1 MRPLELGR
9 FVSRALQASRLCRAE
24 PAAVLALQHRRLEA
38 LVRHAV
44 RHSPFYR
51 RRYAGISQDRCQL
64 ADLPPVGK
72 AELMA
77 HFEDVF
83 TERHFQSRD
92 LQEFMADPNNVGTY
106 YKSRYALSHT
116 SGSQGQ
122 PVIVVQDRH
131 CLEVFFL
138 LQMTRGNATGRPGL
152 CEAVRR
158 LVRPARLAV
167 VVLNR
172 GFYASSSAF
181 SYLPDTVRAFV
192 TACPLSMLD
201 PLLVEKLNAFRPTV
215 LAGYANVLARLA
227 AEAEGGR
234 LRLAGSLRQVVNH
247 SETLTAAARDRLRS
261 AFAVPVLNNY
271 ATAECSFL
279 SNGCPTDPGSH
290 INADWCIVEVVDE
303 HNRPVP
309 PGVVGHKVLVTNL
322 ANRVQPFIRYE
333 VTDPVALA
341 VEPCRCGSRLPRLA
355 AVNGRRY
362 EDFWVHD
369 GGRYRA
375 LSPFLFKK
383 AFLDCYEV
391 REWQAVQGG
400 RNAFTV
406 RVEVLPGETF
416 NAPRAANSI
425 RRHLELYGFQ
435 DGVTFTLEVVP
446 ELASDPRTGK
456 FRQAVSLVG
465 PSAEAR
471 PA

>member
-1 MRPLELGR
+1 MRPLELAG
-9 FVSRALQASRLCRAE
+9 FVSRALQASRLSRAE
-24 PAAVLALQHRRLEA
+24 PAAVLALQRRRLEF
-38 LVRHAV
+38 LVRYAV

-51 RRYAGISQDRCQL
+51 RKYAGISLDRLQL

-72 AELMA
+72 PELMA

-83 TERHFQSRD
+83 TERHFRARD
-92 LQEFMADPNNVGTY
+92 VQGFMADPRNVGTY
-106 YKSRYALSHT
+106 YEGRYALSHT

-122 PVIVVQDRH
+122 PLIVVQDRH
-131 CLEVFFL
+131 CLELFFL

-152 CEAVRR
+152 GEAVHR
-158 LVRPARLAV
+158 LFRPARLAV

-181 SYLPDTVRAFV
+181 SYLPDAVRPFV
-192 TACPLSMLD
+192 RTCPLSMLD
-201 PLLVEKLNAFRPTV
+201 PLLVEKLNAFRPTA
-215 LAGYANVLARLA
+215 LAGYANVLSKLA
-227 AEAEGGR
+227 TEAEGGR
-234 LRLAGSLRQVVNH
+234 LRLAGDLRQVVNH
-247 SETLTAAARDRLRS
+247 SETLSAAARDRLRS
-261 AFAVPVLNNY
+261 AFGVPVLNNY

-290 INADWCIVEVVDE
+290 INADWCIVETVDE
-303 HNRPVP
+303 QNRPVP
-309 PGVVGHKVLVTNL
+309 PGVPGHKVLVTNL

-333 VTDPVALA
+333 VSDPVALA
-341 VEPCRCGSRLPRLA
+341 AEPCRCGSRLPRLA

-369 GGRYRA
+369 GGRYRP
-375 LSPFLFKK
+375 LSPFVFKK

-391 REWQAVQGG
+391 REWQAVQGA

-406 RVEVLPGETF
+406 RVEVLPGQTF
-416 NAPRAANSI
+416 NAPRAESSI
-425 RRHLELYGFQ
+425 RRDLELYGFS
-435 DGVTFTLEVVP
+435 GSVTFTLEVVP
-446 ELASDPRTGK
+446 ALASDPRTGK

-465 PSAEAR
+465 LPAEAR